1 MSSIIDPKWMAR
13 LSEKQVAASVER
25 VAQKQKDQPLSRGQI
40 ISEHPFLR
48 ISDFKNI
55 PHDDIIRRRGFSPF
69 RVYKRDNPAL
79 LACIEGVKDRP
90 ITPTAYEIRKER
102 QQDKFRNLLSL
113 PLFRQ
118 EAREPKILV
127 QQVKGGLWGAY
138 VTPLGQERR
147 LMGVYLTRN
156 EAYIA
161 AGDAA
166 RKIMAGEAF

>member
-55 PHDDIIRRRGFSPF
+55 PHDDIIRRRGFYPF

-102 QQDKFRNLLSL
+102 QQEKFSKFLAEQRE
-113 PLFRQ
+113 R
-118 EAREPKILV
+118 EARQPKILV
-127 QQVKGGLWGAY
+127 QQVKGGLWGSY
-138 VTPLGQERR
+138 VTPVGQERR
-147 LMGVYLTRN
+147 LMG
-156 EAYIA
+156 
-161 AGDAA
+161 
-166 RKIMAGEAF
+166 